1 MERPRGICPVASR
14 PVKVVVTGGAGF
26 IGANLCAHLGQLDEI
41 SEVVAFDDLST
52 GFREN
57 LVGAPAK
64 VRFVEGS
71 VLDSDAVRAAAED
84 ADAIVHLA
92 ARPSVPR
99 SLENPI
105 LSHHVNVD
113 GTLNILEYARHADKT
128 PHIVFASSSSVYGAN
143 LELPKHEGMATL
155 PRSPYAASK
164 LAGEAYVLAYRD
176 SFGVPAL
183 PFRFFNV
190 YGPLQAPGH
199 AYAAVVPAFFYAALH
214 GEPVSIHGDGS
225 QTRDFTHVDTVA
237 CVIAEAILGKVTSGS
252 GVNLAF
258 GTRYS
263 LLDVLSIMEELL
275 GHPIER
281 VHGPSRAGDVHDSQ
295 AACTLLMSLFP
306 QVSPLLLRA
315 GLTSTLEWMR
325 TLA

>member
-1 MERPRGICPVASR
+1 M
-14 PVKVVVTGGAGF
+14 KVVVTGGAGF
-26 IGANLCAHLGQLDEI
+26 IGANLCAHLARLDEI

-57 LVGAPAK
+57 LDGASAK
-64 VRFVEGS
+64 IRLIEGS
-71 VLDSDAVRAAAED
+71 VLDSDAVGSAAED

-99 SLENPI
+99 SLEDPV
-105 LSHHVNVD
+105 LSHRVNVD
-113 GTLNILEYARHADKT
+113 GTLNILEFARHADRT
-128 PHIVFASSSSVYGAN
+128 PHIVFASSSSVYGSN
-143 LELPKHEGMATL
+143 PELPKHERMATM

-164 LAGEAYVLAYRD
+164 LAGEAYVLAYQD

-190 YGPLQAPGH
+190 YGRLQAPGH
-199 AYAAVVPAFFYAALH
+199 AYAAVVPAFYYAALQ
-214 GEPVSIHGDGS
+214 GEPVAVHGDGS

-237 CVIAEAILGKVTSGS
+237 AVIADAILGKVTSGTA
-252 GVNLAF
+252 VNLAF

-263 LLDVLSIMEELL
+263 LLEVLEIMEELV

-281 VHGPSRAGDVHDSQ
+281 VHGPSRTGDVHDSQ
-295 AACTLLMSLFP
+295 AASDLLRSLFP
-306 QVSPLLLRA
+306 DVSPLLLRE
-315 GLTSTLEWMR
+315 GLTSTLEWIR
-325 TLA
+325 KLA

>member
-1 MERPRGICPVASR
+1 M
-14 PVKVVVTGGAGF
+14 KVVVTGGAGF
-26 IGANLCAHLGQLDEI
+26 IGANLCAVLERAEEI

-52 GFREN
+52 GFRHN
-57 LVGAPAK
+57 LDGTTAK
-64 VRFVEGS
+64 VRLVEDT
-71 VLDSDAVRAAAED
+71 VLDLDAVSSAAEG

-99 SLENPI
+99 SLEDPI
-105 LSHHVNVD
+105 LSHRVNVD
-113 GTLNILEYARHADKT
+113 GTLNVLEYARHADKT
-128 PHIVFASSSSVYGAN
+128 PHIIFASSSSVYGSN
-143 LELPKHEGMATL
+143 PELPKHERMATM

-164 LAGEAYVLAYRD
+164 LSGEAYVLAYQD

-199 AYAAVVPAFFYAALH
+199 AYAAVVPAFLYAALH
-214 GEPVSIHGDGS
+214 GEPVSVHGDGS

-237 CVIAEAILGKVTSGS
+237 KVITEAIVGKVVSSTA
-252 GVNLAF
+252 VNLAF

-263 LLDVLSIMEELL
+263 LLVVLSVMEQLL
-275 GHPIER
+275 GYPIGREN
-281 VHGPSRAGDVHDSQ
+281 GPPRTGDVHDSQ
-295 AACTLLMSLFP
+295 AASELLMSLFP
-306 QVSPLLLRA
+306 NVSPLLLRE
-315 GLTSTLEWMR
+315 GLTSTLAWIR

>member
-1 MERPRGICPVASR
+1 
-14 PVKVVVTGGAGF
+14 VKVVVTGGAGF
-26 IGANLCAHLGQLDEI
+26 IGANLCVHLARLDEI

-57 LVGAPAK
+57 LQGTSEK
-64 VRFVEGS
+64 VRLVEDS
-71 VLDSDAVRAAAED
+71 VLDSDAVVSAMD
-84 ADAIVHLA
+84 GADAIVHLA

-99 SLENPI
+99 SLENPV
-105 LSHHVNVD
+105 LSHQVNVD
-113 GTLNILEYARHADKT
+113 GTLNVLEYARHADKT
-128 PHIVFASSSSVYGAN
+128 PHIIFASSSSVYGSN
-143 LELPKHEGMATL
+143 PELPKHERMATM

-164 LAGEAYVLAYRD
+164 LAGEAYVLAYQD
-176 SFGVPAL
+176 SFGIPAL

-214 GEPVSIHGDGS
+214 GEPVQVHGDGL
-225 QTRDFTHVDTVA
+225 QTRDFTHVGTVA
-237 CVIAEAILGKVTSGS
+237 TVIAGAIAGKVTSGS
-252 GVNLAF
+252 AVNLAF

-275 GHPIER
+275 GHPIQRE
-281 VHGPSRAGDVHDSQ
+281 HGPSRTGDVHDSQ
-295 AACTLLMSLFP
+295 ASSSLLMTLFP
-306 QVSPLLLRA
+306 EVSPMLLRE

-325 TLA
+325 NLA

>member
-1 MERPRGICPVASR
+1 M
-14 PVKVVVTGGAGF
+14 KVVVTGGAGF
-26 IGANLCAHLGQLDEI
+26 IGANLCAVLERADEI

-52 GFREN
+52 GFRHN
-57 LVGAPAK
+57 LDGTSAK
-64 VRFVEGS
+64 VRLVEDT
-71 VLDSDAVRAAAED
+71 VLDLDAVSSAAD
-84 ADAIVHLA
+84 GADAIVHLA

-99 SLENPI
+99 SLEDPI
-105 LSHHVNVD
+105 LSHRVNVD

-128 PHIVFASSSSVYGAN
+128 PHIIFASSSSVYGSN
-143 LELPKHEGMATL
+143 PELPKHERMATM

-164 LAGEAYVLAYRD
+164 LSGEAYVLAYQD

-214 GEPVSIHGDGS
+214 GEPVPVHGDGS

-237 CVIAEAILGKVTSGS
+237 KVITEAILGKVTSGS

-281 VHGPSRAGDVHDSQ
+281 AHGPSRGGDVHDSQ
-295 AACTLLMSLFP
+295 AASDLLVSLFP
-306 QVSPLLLRA
+306 QVSPILLRD

>member
-1 MERPRGICPVASR
+1 M
-14 PVKVVVTGGAGF
+14 TGGAGF
-26 IGANLCAHLGQLDEI
+26 IGANLCNHLARLDDVT
-41 SEVVAFDDLST
+41 EVVAFDDLST

-57 LVGAPAK
+57 LRGASEK
-64 VRFVEGS
+64 VRLIEDS
-71 VLDSDAVRAAAED
+71 VLDSKAVDSAMDD

-99 SLENPI
+99 SLEDPV
-105 LSHHVNVD
+105 LSHRVNVD
-113 GTLNILEYARHADKT
+113 GTLNVLESARHAHKT
-128 PHIVFASSSSVYGAN
+128 PHIIFASSSSVYGSN
-143 LELPKHEGMATL
+143 PELPKHERMATL

-164 LAGEAYVLAYRD
+164 LAGEAYVLAYQD
-176 SFGVPAL
+176 SFGIPAL

-214 GEPVSIHGDGS
+214 GQPVSIHGDGS

-237 CVIAEAILGKVTSGS
+237 TVIGDAILGKVTSRTA
-252 GVNLAF
+252 VNLAF

-275 GHPIER
+275 GHRVER
-281 VHGPSRAGDVHDSQ
+281 MHGPSRTGDVRDSQ
-295 AACTLLMSLFP
+295 AASDLLMSLFP
-306 QVSPLLLRA
+306 EVSPVLLRQ
-315 GLTSTLEWMR
+315 GLTSTLEWIR
-325 TLA
+325 TLP

>member
-1 MERPRGICPVASR
+1 M
-14 PVKVVVTGGAGF
+14 KVVVTGGAGF
-26 IGANLCAHLGQLDEI
+26 IGANLCAHLGQRDEVA
-41 SEVVAFDDLST
+41 EVWAFDDLST

-57 LVGAPAK
+57 LVGASAK

-71 VLDSDAVRAAAED
+71 VLDEQAVD
-84 ADAIVHLA
+84 SVLDGVDAIVHLA

-99 SLENPI
+99 SLENPV
-105 LSHHVNVD
+105 LSHRVNVD
-113 GTLNILEYARHADKT
+113 GTLNVLEYARHADKT
-128 PHIVFASSSSVYGAN
+128 PHVIFSSSSSVYGAN
-143 LELPKHEGMATL
+143 PALPKHENMATL

-164 LAGEAYVLAYRD
+164 LAGEAYVLAYQD

-214 GEPVSIHGDGS
+214 GEPVQVHGDGT

-237 CVIAEAILGKVTSGS
+237 GVIADAIVGKVTSGT

-263 LLDVLSIMEELL
+263 LLDALAIMEELL

-281 VHGPSRAGDVHDSQ
+281 EYGPSRVGDVRDSQ
-295 AACTLLMSLFP
+295 ASCDLLMSMFP
-306 QVSPLLLRA
+306 QVSPVLLRD
-315 GLTSTLEWMR
+315 GLASTLEWMR
-325 TLA
+325 TLV